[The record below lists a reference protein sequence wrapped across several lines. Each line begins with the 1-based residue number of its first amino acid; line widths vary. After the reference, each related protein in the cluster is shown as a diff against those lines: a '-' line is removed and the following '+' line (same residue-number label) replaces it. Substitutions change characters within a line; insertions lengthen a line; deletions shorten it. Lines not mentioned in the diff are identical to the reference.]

1 MGTPVISSRGTAPGD
16 LVVEDRTGYL
26 VDPGDA
32 VGLEESV
39 RRFFALPDNERREMG
54 QRGLD
59 HYRSNFGRKKNLELL
74 ISIYREA
81 MAEAGRAYK
90 Q

>member
-1 MGTPVISSRGTAPGD
+1 
-16 LVVEDRTGYL
+16 
-26 VDPGDA
+26 
-32 VGLEESV
+32 V